1 MDVKQGLVDSD
12 SKVADMLRRSGK
24 PVVLGN
30 KNVAGNGYA
39 LRVFPA
45 PSVTSA
51 DYIPACIANKI
62 YSDIMFNVV
71 RERRGICYTPLS
83 TTNRSRAPIGAEV
96 LVNLTDYNNF
106 ASAVSEARNL
116 MSSGK
121 VIKSLDEKGN
131 YTFDTL
137 ANSLESYRN
146 KYINSSF
153 SELATSMG
161 KAAKLIDNLV
171 YFEDIA
177 HDTKEME
184 ELQAISASDI
194 LRVFKTYWVDEG
206 SRWFAIV
213 GPGDEN
219 RLKFN

>member
-1 MDVKQGLVDSD
+1 
-12 SKVADMLRRSGK
+12 
-24 PVVLGN
+24 
-30 KNVAGNGYA
+30 
-39 LRVFPA
+39 
-45 PSVTSA
+45 
-51 DYIPACIANKI
+51 
-62 YSDIMFNVV
+62 
-71 RERRGICYTPLS
+71 
-83 TTNRSRAPIGAEV
+83 
-96 LVNLTDYNNF
+96 
-106 ASAVSEARNL
+106 RNL

-177 HDTKEME
+177 HDTTEME